1 MKILIT
7 GGCGYV
13 GSRLVPKLLL
23 DNHYVHV
30 VDAQWFGNFLSEDPN
45 LKVEKKS
52 IFDIEQNDLKDVE
65 VVIHLA
71 NIANDPSV
79 ELDPSLSWNTNVL
92 GTMHLL
98 ELSKKAEIQ
107 LFLFSSSG
115 SVYGVK
121 EEEKVTEELELVPIS
136 LYNKT
141 KMIAERVVK
150 SYEAHFR
157 CISIRPATVCGY
169 SPRMRLD
176 VLINMFVYQAY
187 AKHEID
193 VFGGNQVRPNIHI
206 DDLVDVFTHFLT
218 KPNLKSGAYNA
229 GFENIAVKTAA
240 EKVSEIIPA
249 RLNFHESNDPRSYR
263 QDSTK
268 LIDTGFEPKRSVEIA
283 IQEILYKL
291 DTKML
296 VDDDRWYTVKQMK
309 KLGMFK

>member
-1 MKILIT
+1 MNILVT

-23 DNHYVHV
+23 ENHTVHV
-30 VDAQWFGNFLSEDPN
+30 VDAQWFGNFLSEHPN
-45 LKVEKKS
+45 LKVEKKV
-52 IFDIEQNDLKDVE
+52 ILDVEQDDFKDVE

-71 NIANDPSV
+71 NIANDPSA

-98 ELSKKAEIQ
+98 ELAKKAEIQ
-107 LFLFSSSG
+107 HFLFSSSG

-121 EEEKVTEELELVPIS
+121 DEERVTEELALVPIS

-150 SYEAHFR
+150 SYEEHFR

-187 AKHEID
+187 SKREIN
-193 VFGGNQVRPNIHI
+193 VFGGNQIRPNIHI
-206 DDLVDVFTHFLT
+206 DDLVDVFVHFVAR
-218 KPNLKSGAYNA
+218 PGLKSGAYNA
-229 GFENIAVKTAA
+229 GFENIDVKTAA
-240 EKVSEIIPA
+240 EKVSEFIPVEIK
-249 RLNFHESNDPRSYR
+249 FHESNDPRSYR

-268 LIDTGFEPKRSVEIA
+268 LLETGFRPKRNVQTA
-283 IQEILYKL
+283 IQDILQMLDSKKL
-291 DTKML
+291 I
-296 VDDDRWYTVKQMK
+296 DDERWHTVNQMK
-309 KLGMFK
+309 SLGILK